1 MREIVQRSR
10 GRLADLKGLPAPQRG
25 DWPRALRGFDQRLH
39 WHCHFIQKLESQPDL
54 EFQELH
60 PLTAGLRASE
70 PERLAAWAAGRTGL
84 PFVDACMRALIATG
98 WINFRMRAMLMS
110 VASYQLWL
118 PWRDSGLVLARLFV
132 DYEPGIHWSQCQM
145 QSGTTGIN
153 TIRIYNPIKQGQDH
167 DPQGLFLR
175 QWLPELAR
183 VPVVHLHEP
192 WTMPISTQAS
202 AGFALG
208 IDYPLPLVDPAA
220 AAREAKQ
227 RIWARR
233 QEPGFRELAATVLQT
248 HGSRRSGGTRSRPAS
263 KGGRRRSST
272 PKDGAT
278 RPLQLG
284 LDLDL
289 A

>member
-1 MREIVQRSR
+1 
-10 GRLADLKGLPAPQRG
+10 
-25 DWPRALRGFDQRLH
+25 
-39 WHCHFIQKLESQPDL
+39 
-54 EFQELH
+54 
-60 PLTAGLRASE
+60 
-70 PERLAAWAAGRTGL
+70 
-84 PFVDACMRALIATG
+84 MRALIATG

-167 DPQGLFLR
+167 DPQGQFLR

-192 WTMPISTQAS
+192 WTMPPSTQTS
-202 AGFALG
+202 AGCLLG
-208 IDYPLPLVDPAA
+208 VDYPLPLVEPAA

-227 RIWARR
+227 RIWDRR
-233 QEPGFRELAATVLQT
+233 QEPGFREWAATVLQT
-248 HGSRRSGGTRSRPAS
+248 HGSRRSGGTRSRSAPQ
-263 KGGRRRSST
+263 GGRRRSPT
-272 PKDGAT
+272 PKDDAT

-284 LDLDL
+284 LDLG
-289 A
+289 